1 MIPPSIAPPPGSQ
14 LAWWMERASRLAF
27 LRRTDA
33 AVEAEWALER
43 KRPPPLLFAGLELL
57 ALMALCWQAVSL
69 WLSAVA
75 A

>member
-1 MIPPSIAPPPGSQ
+1 MLPVTPQ

-43 KRPPPLLFAGLELL
+43 KQPPPLLFAALELL

-69 WLSAVA
+69 WLATEA
-75 A
+75 AL